1 VHHIHAGVLRGQRRA
16 TDPLELKLQMAMSQ
30 LIQVWWS
37 KPGSSTEHYP
47 LLLGPPQSSTRSY
60 LVLHRAV
67 PALTWSSTEQYPLL
81 LGPPRSTTRSYLVLH
96 RALPALT
103 WSSTE
108 HYLLLL
114 GPPQSS
120 TRSYLVL
127 HRAVPVLTWSS
138 TEHYPLLLA
147 QLSPNQFRITLDGLG
162 LFSSVVKCLQAF
174 RMPQGLIP
182 SATQIFFLKNQII
195 FCFSFENC
203 VLVHFVCG

>member
-1 VHHIHAGVLRGQRRA
+1 MHHIHAGVLRGQRRA

-47 LLLGPPQSSTRSY
+47 
-60 LVLHRAV
+60 
-67 PALTWSSTEQYPLL
+67 
-81 LGPPRSTTRSYLVLH
+81 
-96 RALPALT
+96 
-103 WSSTE
+103 
-108 HYLLLL
+108 LLL